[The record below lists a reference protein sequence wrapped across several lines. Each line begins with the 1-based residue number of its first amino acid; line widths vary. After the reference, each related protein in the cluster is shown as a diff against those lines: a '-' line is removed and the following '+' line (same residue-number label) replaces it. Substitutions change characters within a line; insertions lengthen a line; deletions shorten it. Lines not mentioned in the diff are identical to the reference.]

1 MTPRDFLYWLQG
13 FLEIDGADDQKREG
27 MTKEQ
32 VEVIKKH
39 IALVL
44 QNVTATQPATGTA
57 TGSLFDFVSP
67 VTRTC

>member
-39 IALVL
+39 ITLVL
-44 QNVTATQPATGTA
+44 QNVT
-57 TGSLFDFVSP
+57 SSP
-67 VTRTC
+67 VAQPSLIDLIGSHTTRTC

>member
-13 FLEIDGADDQKREG
+13 FLEIDGADEQKREG

-39 IALVL
+39 IELVL
-44 QNVTATQPATGTA
+44 TNVTREAARVDS
-57 TGSLFDFVSP
+57 SLSGILPHVQ
-67 VTRTC
+67 TLIC